1 MLHTARLLLPTLL
14 PTLLATRHVLRR
26 AYGWRWP
33 LALARS
39 LRTAHRL
46 RRGTRWAVRSDAEAR
61 LVSGL
66 AVFPALVLDARRLLG
81 SDAERFAHD
90 LVRAA
95 LDVQGR
101 RIADDLAATAGAHER
116 WHAFADRAVFQGMG
130 AFNETECLSLDGGRF
145 HLRVHRCLFADLAR
159 DAGVPELAQT
169 LCDLGSAACGR
180 LLSSHEFH
188 RDGPARRTLAYGH
201 DHCDYVWQERDP
213 AATQAARAAELGG
226 ASCRS
231 EPLRGDPG
239 AEPIT
244 ERRFA

>member
-1 MLHTARLLLPTLL
+1 MLRTTRLLL
-14 PTLLATRHVLRR
+14 PTLLATRHVLRH

-33 LALARS
+33 LAIARS
-39 LRTAHRL
+39 LGTAQRL

-61 LVSGL
+61 LVRGL
-66 AVFPALVLDARRLLG
+66 AVFPALLLDARRRLG
-81 SDAERFAHD
+81 SDAEGFARD

-95 LDVQGR
+95 LGFHGR

-169 LCDLGSAACGR
+169 LCDLGGAACGR

-188 RDGPARRTLAYGH
+188 RDGPACRTLAYGH
-201 DHCDYVWQERDP
+201 GHCDYVWQERDP
-213 AATQAARAAELGG
+213 HAIRPGPTDSRAAAEAPSDL
-226 ASCRS
+226 
-231 EPLRGDPG
+231 EPRQPG
-239 AEPIT
+239 VGQAEERPI
-244 ERRFA
+244 